1 MQYLKWKERE
11 RCVLDCTHPLVQM
24 QNSMN
29 ICLFNIRSWN
39 LHLKHFLA
47 DTFHANNSS
56 VYALLRQILLLKIIL
71 MQTSVNIYP
80 LGRTFTSLLSMVWQY
95 AMTRLE

>member
-1 MQYLKWKERE
+1 M
-11 RCVLDCTHPLVQM
+11 CLDFIHHLVQTR
-24 QNSMN
+24 NSMN
-29 ICLFNIRSWN
+29 MCSFNIRSWN

-80 LGRTFTSLLSMVWQY
+80 LGRIFRSLLSMVLQY
-95 AMTRLE
+95 AMTHLA